1 MKKYV
6 IYSFL
11 VIMAL
16 FILIFFVAEDS
27 TNTPFLYGLF

>member
-16 FILIFFVAEDS
+16 FILIFIVAEDN

>member
-16 FILIFFVAEDS
+16 FILICIVAEDN